1 MIALKNINKVYEDE
15 KGETVGVF
23 DGFDFEIAD
32 REITCILGK
41 SGCGKTTL
49 LNILA
54 GVTDYKGEVTFKD
67 TDKINSMSEVNGSV
81 LYDYI
86 KYGLNYIKLVRNV
99 LSYYITKN
107 LIDENGNITR
117 YTNDNE
123 IVQIVVPT
131 DEIDLTVSLDSV
143 LLTD

>member
-1 MIALKNINKVYEDE
+1 MQQIYTPIHDQVVAASKNGQLSKAETLNSVIQAI
-15 KGETVGVF
+15 KGWE
-23 DGFDFEIAD
+23 
-32 REITCILGK
+32 LGPD
-41 SGCGKTTL
+41 S
-49 LNILA
+49 
-54 GVTDYKGEVTFKD
+54 VTFKD
-67 TDKINSMSEVNGSV
+67 TDTINSMSEVDGSV

-99 LSYYITKN
+99 LAYYITKN
-107 LIDENGNITR
+107 LIDENGNITK